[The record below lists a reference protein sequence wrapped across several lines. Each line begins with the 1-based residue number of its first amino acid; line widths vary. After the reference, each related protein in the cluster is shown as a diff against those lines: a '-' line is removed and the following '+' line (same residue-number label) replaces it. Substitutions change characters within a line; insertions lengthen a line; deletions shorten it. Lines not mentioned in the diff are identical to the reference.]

1 MVKESLN
8 ERFHEV
14 DRVMTPWDDPAIRG
28 TSVVVSLHASTAR
41 ARSVR
46 KRRFAAS
53 LGVAAAVV
61 VGLVVVL
68 PTTGG
73 VGAHNQAFAVTENAD
88 GTVTVEIKSIEDAEG
103 LQRQLQ
109 EAGVPAAVYYL
120 PPGKAC
126 SPREFDVE
134 SPPPEDRQAEMERQR
149 LTITETE
156 DGAFAFT
163 VDRSRLLPG
172 YTLLIETKYATPG
185 SAVASIDAGYI
196 SGDVSHCEPVDVVVS
211 G

>member
-1 MVKESLN
+1 MPVSTSASSRLQASLPSSYSHAARRKVIALRPLSAAEA
-8 ERFHEV
+8 ERTLYEPEQGRSERLG
-14 DRVMTPWDDPAIRG
+14 DRALLGPGG
-28 TSVVVSLHASTAR
+28 T
-41 ARSVR
+41 
-46 KRRFAAS
+46 AAS

-68 PTTGG
+68 PTTGAD
-73 VGAHNQAFAVTENAD
+73 GAHNQAFAVTENAD

-109 EAGVPAAVYYL
+109 EAGIPGAVYYL

-134 SPPPEDRQAEMERQR
+134 SPPLEDRQAEMERQR

-156 DGAFAFT
+156 DGASPSPSTGLGSCPAT
-163 VDRSRLLPG
+163 RSSSRPSTPLL
-172 YTLLIETKYATPG
+172 
-185 SAVASIDAGYI
+185 VRR
-196 SGDVSHCEPVDVVVS
+196 
-211 G
+211 

>member
-1 MVKESLN
+1 
-8 ERFHEV
+8 
-14 DRVMTPWDDPAIRG
+14 
-28 TSVVVSLHASTAR
+28 VV
-41 ARSVR
+41 
-46 KRRFAAS
+46 
-53 LGVAAAVV
+53 
-61 VGLVVVL
+61 
-68 PTTGG
+68 PTMGG
-73 VGAHNQAFAVTENAD
+73 DGAHNQAFAVTENAD

-126 SPREFDVE
+126 SPREFDAE
-134 SPPPEDRQAEMERQR
+134 SPPLEDRQAEMQRQR

-185 SAVASIDAGYI
+185 SAVASIDAGYV

>member
-1 MVKESLN
+1 MVKQSLK

-61 VGLVVVL
+61 VALVVVL
-68 PTTGG
+68 PTMGSD
-73 VGAHNQAFAVTENAD
+73 GAHNQAFAVTENAD

-134 SPPPEDRQAEMERQR
+134 SPSLEDRHTEIERQR

-196 SGDVSHCEPVDVVVS
+196 SGDVSYCEPVDGVVS

>member
-1 MVKESLN
+1 MVKQSLK

-14 DRVMTPWDDPAIRG
+14 DRVMPPWDDPVIRG

-68 PTTGG
+68 PTMGG
-73 VGAHNQAFAVTENAD
+73 DGAHNQAFAVTENAD

-134 SPPPEDRQAEMERQR
+134 SPSLEDRHAEIERQR

-172 YTLLIETKYATPG
+172 YKLLIETKYATPG